1 MDGLRSLGNMA
12 AMNQRWFP
20 SLIAGALL
28 GCGLA
33 AAQEAEIVVH
43 ANQVTHR
50 VSRYLTGACIED
62 VNHEI
67 YGGLYSQMIFGE
79 SFQEPAPFSPL
90 NKSEVSAM
98 WRGFCR
104 GSAQGGWS
112 LETQEAFTGRQ
123 SQRMTFQEGDG
134 EVGIENQSLNRWG
147 MNFVKSK
154 RYEGQLWL
162 RAEQPVRLFL
172 ALESADGSKVYGET
186 HVEAESPQWRRID
199 FKLTPNA
206 DDKAGRFAIKLR
218 GPGSVCLGYAFLQPG
233 EWGRFKRLPV
243 RKDVSE
249 ALVAQG
255 LTVLRYGGSMVNHAE
270 YRLKKMIG
278 PPDHRPPYKG
288 TWYPYSSNGWG
299 IPDFLNFCEAAGFL
313 GIPAVNMDERPSDMA
328 GFMEYV
334 NGTAKSAWGRRRAA
348 DGHPA
353 RYRLKYLELGNEE
366 AVNEDYWKKF
376 KPLAEAIWAKD
387 PAIILVVGD
396 FAYDKVIQDPY
407 NFSGAPT
414 IKTLAAHKKILDLAR
429 EHGREVW
436 FDVHIGTEHPPA
448 PNGVPGVRSF
458 IEQLGRISPG
468 AKYKVVVFE
477 FNAGNPAMKRA
488 LANACAINQLE
499 RLGDRIAIACSANCL
514 QPYKQNDNDWN
525 QGLLF
530 LSPSQVWAQPPYYV
544 TQMVSRNYLP
554 LCVNTEVQSP
564 KAALDVA
571 ATRSED
577 GQTLIVRVVNTAKT
591 PMPGRIVLDGFVP
604 RKPVARVTVLAGDWD
619 AINAP
624 EQPNLIKPSESDWRH
639 EFKEGTVS
647 HTFPPYSFTV
657 LRFR

>member
-1 MDGLRSLGNMA
+1 MIWSNMNKLFTLAIALAIMLPLSRAKAQMASISVNASQVLHTNSL
-12 AMNQRWFP
+12 
-20 SLIAGALL
+20 
-28 GCGLA
+28 
-33 AAQEAEIVVH
+33 
-43 ANQVTHR
+43 
-50 VSRYLTGACIED
+50 YLTGACIED

-90 NKSEVSAM
+90 NKREVSAM

-436 FDVHIGTEHPPA
+436 FDVHIETEHPPA
-448 PNGVPGVRSF
+448 PNGVPGLRIF
-458 IEQLGRISPG
+458 IEQLVLLCYVESAKTSSNFRPQQWQKPIHRSNHGRILLSVCSHVTPEVFFGAQVDDRDKQIRQDGQDQVVMKPAPAAPLEMIQAQIGLPPLEILFDIPAGTAQAQHSRLLWRSVQMRQVIMIRFGIARGPIDDQPEFFQIGRSPIQG
-468 AKYKVVVFE
+468 SRQINLHPRQARAPRLPIGRFPGTGVPLRLLLSGKQLGQRQRFGVRLPHL
-477 FNAGNPAMKRA
+477 PARA
-488 LANACAINQLE
+488 LTFQ
-499 RLGDRIAIACSANCL
+499 
-514 QPYKQNDNDWN
+514 
-525 QGLLF
+525 
-530 LSPSQVWAQPPYYV
+530 
-544 TQMVSRNYLP
+544 
-554 LCVNTEVQSP
+554 
-564 KAALDVA
+564 
-571 ATRSED
+571 
-577 GQTLIVRVVNTAKT
+577 
-591 PMPGRIVLDGFVP
+591 
-604 RKPVARVTVLAGDWD
+604 
-619 AINAP
+619 
-624 EQPNLIKPSESDWRH
+624 RH
-639 EFKEGTVS
+639 
-647 HTFPPYSFTV
+647 
-657 LRFR
+657 R